1 MAYTITDV
9 VNSSS
14 AARQR
19 REEALRGLDLPEEGG
34 YVRGCVPRE
43 YLRLMAEAEAA
54 PEGAAQVAL
63 HLHDEARRAGLEAVV
78 EADEYNS
85 PGDYDVRV
93 GRRLTLMVQG
103 CGHGRS
109 YILDGKSGFLIKDM
123 PYGAWAEV
131 FKEVAASS
139 KS

>member
-1 MAYTITDV
+1 MAYTITDI

-43 YLRLMAEAEAA
+43 YLRLMAEEEAA
-54 PEGAAQVAL
+54 PGGAAQVAL
-63 HLHDEARRAGLEAVV
+63 HLHDEARAAGLEAVI

-85 PGDYDVRV
+85 SGDYDVRV

-103 CGHGRS
+103 CGAGRS
-109 YILDGKSGFLIKDM
+109 IVIDGETGFPVVDM
-123 PYGAWAEV
+123 AYSEWAQI
-131 FKEVAASS
+131 FKEVAAS
-139 KS
+139 KE

>member
-103 CGHGRS
+103 CGAGRS
-109 YILDGKSGFLIKDM
+109 IVIDGETGFPVVDM
-123 PYGAWAEV
+123 AYSEWAQI
-131 FKEVAASS
+131 FKEVAAS
-139 KS
+139 KE

>member
-43 YLRLMAEAEAA
+43 YLRLMAEEEAA
-54 PEGAAQVAL
+54 PGGAAQVAL
-63 HLHDEARRAGLEAVV
+63 HLHDEARAAGLEAVV